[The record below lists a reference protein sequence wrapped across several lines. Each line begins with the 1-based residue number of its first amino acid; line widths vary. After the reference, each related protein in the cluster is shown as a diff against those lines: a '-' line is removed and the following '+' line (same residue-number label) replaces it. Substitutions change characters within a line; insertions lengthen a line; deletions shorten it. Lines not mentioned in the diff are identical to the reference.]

1 MLVLVT
7 THFTC
12 FSSMSSNQSCIL
24 ASYTFNMLVGVCWPP
39 RVLERVSGTLRCD
52 WEWCVGQIWEQ
63 QNFWAWLERG
73 SQLISCR
80 GGVNLSSCEFC
91 SRSRRFMPS
100 PIDKFIMCGVELWMW
115 IRRFWKFKFFFLSA
129 QRICY
134 WNIFQFCSWACSTMK
149 PIYFLCLSSMI
160 IISGFRLIRMMK
172 KWGDIKVNG

>member
-1 MLVLVT
+1 MLVLVA
-7 THFTC
+7 HFTC

-39 RVLERVSGTLRCD
+39 RVLERVSETLCCD
-52 WEWCVGQIWEQ
+52 WESCVGQIWEQ
-63 QNFWAWLERG
+63 QNFWVWLERV

-115 IRRFWKFKFFFLSA
+115 IRRFWKFKFFFSVGAEDMLLKYISVLQLS
-129 QRICY
+129 
-134 WNIFQFCSWACSTMK
+134 
-149 PIYFLCLSSMI
+149 L
-160 IISGFRLIRMMK
+160 
-172 KWGDIKVNG
+172 